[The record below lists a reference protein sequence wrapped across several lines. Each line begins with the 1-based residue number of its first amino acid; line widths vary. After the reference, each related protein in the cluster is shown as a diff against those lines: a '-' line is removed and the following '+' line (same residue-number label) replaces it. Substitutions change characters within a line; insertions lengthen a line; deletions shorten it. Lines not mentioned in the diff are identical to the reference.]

1 MILLASLGCGKK
13 LVNLK
18 ARVML
23 DGQPLK
29 GASVSLVSVGE
40 KRNRGATGLSDDEG
54 YVRFTTFKPNDGVL
68 PGSYKVTVIKSP
80 QSVKEE
86 LASYDPN
93 NPEDVKRIMAR
104 ERSGNV
110 AYTPTLLPR
119 EYLSPDATPLQCAVP
134 TESGE
139 AVFNLDS
146 SLGKKR

>member
-1 MILLASLGCGKK
+1 MALLSSFGCGKK
-13 LVNLK
+13 LVDLK

-29 GASVSLVSVGE
+29 GASVSLVSFGE
-40 KRNRGATGLSDDEG
+40 KRNRSASGLSDDEG

-80 QSVKEE
+80 QSAQEE
-86 LASYDPN
+86 MASYDPN
-93 NPEDVKRIMAR
+93 NPEDLKRIMAR

-119 EYLSPDATPLQCAVP
+119 AYLTPDATPLECTVP

-139 AVFNLDS
+139 TVFNLDS